1 MIKTMINI
9 SRWTQ
14 KILEVILLFIGTLL
28 TLVNIAQIGGR
39 NIFFYSLPWSEQL
52 STWLFIWIIF
62 LGYHLVL
69 IKEAELTIDVI
80 HFSDKRKQL
89 CLEIL
94 RDILSL
100 AMIIVFFAASIQ
112 FMGNSIRFPQKLS
125 SMPVNMYVIYGV
137 MPVSFGI
144 MIFQKFLNML
154 IKIEKLLGKLP
165 ADFEG
170 GSLE

>member
-112 FMGNSIRFPQKLS
+112 FMGNAIRFPQKLS

-165 ADFEG
+165 SDFEG